1 MTMTRENVIQNAIEF
16 FKTNKSKASFVP
28 GTTYVPVTAKV
39 VDEEDLAALI
49 DASLDM
55 WLTAGRFY
63 TDFER
68 QIPQFF
74 GSTLKSLM
82 VNSGSSANLLA
93 VSSLGSP
100 ALRDQGLEPLKP
112 GDEVITVAAGFP
124 TTVNPIIQNGWVP
137 VFVDVDLKTLNG
149 LPEKIKAAQ
158 SPKTRA
164 VVLAHTLGNPYQ
176 VEELANWCKDNN
188 YFLIEDC
195 CDAFGATYNGK
206 PVGSFGHY
214 ATLSFYPAHHITTGE
229 GGVVLS
235 KNARLRRIAESIRD
249 WGRDCW
255 CDPGKDNS
263 CNKRYGWKMGD
274 LPDGY
279 DHKYTYSHVGY
290 NLKATDLQ
298 AAIGISQLKKVNKF
312 VEQRRANWKRLNAE
326 IQAHPILKEHLSV
339 VQPTPNS
346 EPSWFGFPMHCSSK
360 LDRTKL
366 VRYLEDHKVGTR
378 LLFGG
383 NLIRQPAYKGVNYRV
398 VGDLSNTDFI
408 MNSTFW
414 IGVHPALNPEMIT
427 YMLEQLEAGVK
438 DQLK

>member
-1 MTMTRENVIQNAIEF
+1 MKREEVIGNAIEF
-16 FKTNKSKASFVP
+16 FRSNKLKSSFVA
-28 GTTYVPVTAKV
+28 GQTYVPVTAKV
-39 VDEEDLAALI
+39 VDENDLAALI

-63 TDFER
+63 NDFEK
-68 QIPQFF
+68 QIPSFF
-74 GSTLKSLM
+74 ASTVKALM

-93 VSSLGSP
+93 VSSLTSHV
-100 ALRDQGLEPLKP
+100 LKDIGLEPMKA

-124 TTVNPIIQNGWVP
+124 TTVNPILQNGFTP
-137 VFVDVDLKTLNG
+137 VFVDIDLKTLNG
-149 LPEKIKAAQ
+149 LSDKIMEAKT
-158 SPKTRA
+158 SKTRA

-176 VEELANWCKDNN
+176 VEELSKWCEENGL
-188 YFLIEDC
+188 FLVEDC
-195 CDAFGATYNGK
+195 CDAFGATYNNK

-263 CNKRYGWKMGD
+263 CKKRYGWKMGD

-279 DHKYTYSHVGY
+279 DHKYTYSHIGY

-298 AAIGISQLKKVNKF
+298 AAIGLSQLKKVNHF
-312 VEQRRANWKRLNAE
+312 IEERRKNWSKLNQG
-326 IQAHPILKEHLSV
+326 IRSHQLLKEHL
-339 VQPTPNS
+339 TPVEATSNS
-346 EPSWFGFPMHCSSK
+346 NPSWFGFALHCGPN

-366 VRYLEDHKVGTR
+366 VQFLEEHKVGTR

-383 NLIRQPAYKGVNYRV
+383 NLVRQPAYKGTGFRAI
-398 VGDLSNTDFI
+398 GDLKNTDFV
-408 MNSTFW
+408 MNNTFW
-414 IGVHPALNPEMIT
+414 VGVHPALTDEMIA
-427 YMLEQLEAGVK
+427 YILDQLVLGIK
-438 DQLK
+438 DQVK